1 MNKDKIKISLN
12 FNKIENNNKEKLNET
27 ENKNEKLDLDNQ
39 KEKESNSL
47 KEEIKP
53 VIGFPLKKEILNNSS
68 SLNKKE
74 NNNLNLNEKIIP
86 ENKQK
91 INTKINLDKFLDM
104 KDNNKSEIN
113 KNKDFLY
120 EEISTKKLLNLK
132 GKKISKSK
140 ESLTNEL
147 LSNGMYI
154 KLKN

>member
-1 MNKDKIKISLN
+1 LNKDKIKISLN

>member
-1 MNKDKIKISLN
+1 
-12 FNKIENNNKEKLNET
+12 
-27 ENKNEKLDLDNQ
+27 
-39 KEKESNSL
+39 
-47 KEEIKP
+47 
-53 VIGFPLKKEILNNSS
+53 
-68 SLNKKE
+68 
-74 NNNLNLNEKIIP
+74 
-86 ENKQK
+86 
-91 INTKINLDKFLDM
+91 M